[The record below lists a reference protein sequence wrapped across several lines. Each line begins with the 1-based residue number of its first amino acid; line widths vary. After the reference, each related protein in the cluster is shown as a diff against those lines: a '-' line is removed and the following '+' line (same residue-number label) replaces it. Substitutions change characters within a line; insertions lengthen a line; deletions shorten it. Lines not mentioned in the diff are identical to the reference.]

1 MTIKTRIILV
11 TCLLILLVC
20 IVNMVRKRV
29 LDLKYVLIWLGC
41 DLILIIFAIFPQL
54 MNGLADLLGIYS
66 PMNMIFFLGF
76 VFIIMIL
83 FSLTVALSKVTGRV
97 RRIAQIL
104 AMLPEDI
111 RKQISDELKRN
122 GEM

>member
-1 MTIKTRIILV
+1 
-11 TCLLILLVC
+11 
-20 IVNMVRKRV
+20 MVRKRV